1 MKVLRVH
8 ITGWVSSFRNPL
20 FISGFQPTLPL
31 PPLSTLYGLLTAA
44 KGDWVTPHDAAIG
57 FVFQSN
63 GKGTD
68 LETIYEFLN
77 TLSAKSKINNRQ
89 VKRGSSRV
97 VYSMLMNPNI
107 KKREFLVDPQLY
119 LYTPD
124 LWLKEAFERPR
135 YPLLLGRSS
144 DLATVNSIDE
154 IELERKTEAFY
165 CDTLL
170 PFPDPQI
177 HGKMLSLPTHFT
189 AEIPRRPCGTRAYH
203 LVTGEIN
210 YRGDILYDS
219 DMKWG
224 VYLHERIPGEFI
236 VPSEQSNKLV
246 DKNYQVP
253 NMNGEQMQFPGI

>member
-68 LETIYEFLN
+68 LETVYEFLN

-89 VKRGSSRV
+89 VKRGSSKV
-97 VYSMLMNPNI
+97 FYSMLMNPNI
-107 KKREFLVDPQLY
+107 KKREFLVEPQLY

-144 DLATVNSIDE
+144 DLATVKSIDE
-154 IELERKTEAFY
+154 IELERKTETFY

-170 PFPDPQI
+170 PFPDSQI

-189 AEIPRRPCGTRAYH
+189 AEIPRRPCGTRAYC
-203 LVTGEIN
+203 LITERIKYTGN
-210 YRGDILYDS
+210 VLHDPG
-219 DMKWG
+219 KNWG
-224 VYLHERIPGEFI
+224 VYLHERIRGDFT
-236 VPSEQSNKLV
+236 VPTEQGRKPV
-246 DKNYQVP
+246 DKDYKVP
-253 NMNGEQMQFPGI
+253 NVSGNQMQFPGI